1 MPIHFVELAGLWDLM
16 PVYAVVMLEVS
27 KLWKF
32 KLILFCCEAK
42 DH

>member
-27 KLWKF
+27 KTLEVQPDF
-32 KLILFCCEAK
+32 VLL
-42 DH
+42 

>member
-27 KLWKF
+27 KALEVQAAFVLLSSK
-32 KLILFCCEAK
+32 
-42 DH
+42 